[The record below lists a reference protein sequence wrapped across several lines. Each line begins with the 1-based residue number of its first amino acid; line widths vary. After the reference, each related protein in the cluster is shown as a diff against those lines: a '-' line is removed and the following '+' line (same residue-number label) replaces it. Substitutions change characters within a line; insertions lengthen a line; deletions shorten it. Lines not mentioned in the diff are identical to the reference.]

1 MTSRDRAIPGVMF
14 IANVAWLGGL
24 LRLAVE
30 GISRVL
36 PEIAPDASDQRTV
49 VVAIAAGVAITGIE
63 LVLLWRWSWYRGVL
77 RETQEDIR
85 SLWSLPLVEM
95 PRVRLEVRRA
105 VASATVVLLPA
116 VAVAALLPGPV
127 PSAIAMVLGL
137 AARVAVAIVTAMD
150 A

>member
-1 MTSRDRAIPGVMF
+1 MF
-14 IANVAWLGGL
+14 IRTCLLGGL

-30 GISRVL
+30 GISSVL

-95 PRVRLEVRRA
+95 PRVRLEVRRT

-116 VAVAALLPGPV
+116 VAIAALLPGPV

-137 AARVAVAIVTAMD
+137 AARVAVAIATAMD